1 MAMVEN
7 ASLTVDGL
15 RWPPQCCVPAFLYAA
30 IIELGIPFDKPE
42 QLPAML
48 GVRVVRN
55 EANPFGLLTAETTE
69 SAGISAASAAKA
81 IEIFLRNN
89 ATTLR
94 FRHIRLCEITLGLCE
109 DVLREALRRKVIVG
123 IGVDY
128 SILSGQQSGERP
140 LHVFRVSSIEQ
151 STLTLFDDSGE
162 CEPRVID
169 VSWDAAEHATVAAD
183 DGLWLIGSVP
193 SLQLP
198 YTLPYPE
205 DD

>member
-1 MAMVEN
+1 MATIEGV
-7 ASLTVDGL
+7 SLTADGL

-30 IIELGIPFDKPE
+30 IRELGIPFDKPE

-55 EANPFGLLTAETTE
+55 DANPLGLLTAETTL
-69 SAGISAASAAKA
+69 SAGISAANAAKA

-94 FRHIRLCEITLGLCE
+94 FRHIRLCEITLGLWE
-109 DVLREALRRKVIVG
+109 DVLREALRRNVIVG

-128 SILSGQQSGERP
+128 SVLSGRQSDERS

-151 STLTLFDDSGE
+151 STLTLSDDSGE
-162 CEPRVID
+162 CEPRVFD
-169 VSWDAAEHATVAAD
+169 VPWYAAEHATVAAN
-183 DGLWLIGSVP
+183 DGLWLIGSVL
-193 SLQLP
+193 SLKLP